1 MPDFAARRRIMV
13 SSQVRP
19 HDVYSLPLLQAMLHV
34 PRERFV
40 PDALVEAAYVGE
52 HLPLGPGRVILDPR
66 TMSKML
72 EALAVGSADLVLDV
86 APGLGYSSAVI
97 AQMAEAVIALEPDEQ
112 MAAEAEAAPNAREP
126 GRTTPPP
133 PEAALAASDVG
144 NVIVEHGPAAEGAPR
159 HAPYDALIIQGGIE
173 RMPPALEDQLKEGG
187 RAVALFM
194 DGAMGRVRLG
204 VKRMGVLRWRD
215 AFDSAAPVLEGFAR
229 ERSFAL

>member
-52 HLPLGPGRVILDPR
+52 HLPLAPGRVILDPR

-112 MAAEAEAAPNAREP
+112 MAAEAEAA
-126 GRTTPPP
+126 
-133 PEAALAASDVG
+133 LAAADVG
-144 NVIVEHGPAAEGAPR
+144 NVIVEQGPAAEGAPR

-194 DGAMGRVRLG
+194 DGTLGRVRLG
-204 VKRMGVLRWRD
+204 VKRKGVLRWRD